1 MKHSNTKMIKVVY
14 NDKDVLKKAYLK
26 TFKKGILRDGLDV
39 CVSTYPE
46 LANILPEG
54 CKADDLLVM
63 DYAKLV
69 DIYFGYQGL
78 RKTMNKDDFAD
89 MDAFLKSTF
98 NYKTRQSNIA
108 KFFMNSAN
116 AFQIHTCHYCDTSYI
131 NFFKRVVDGQE
142 MNHFDL
148 DHVLDWGECP
158 LVGLS
163 LFNFTPSCQVCNEK
177 LKHSDLIGDTPEEV
191 KKLSPTSDAYDFEN
205 NVRVCVDPENMVVDN
220 YIANANLFTIDFKP
234 LPGKDLDYLKIVKLF
249 CLKERYTY
257 HKSEALRLLDLK
269 HNYDDSNIRKIADL
283 LGKRPEDVRE
293 DIFGEAFS
301 KNQHRCFGQLKR
313 DILKGISS

>member
-1 MKHSNTKMIKVVY
+1 MKHPNIKMIKVEY
-14 NDKDVLKKAYLK
+14 KDKAALKKAYLK
-26 TFKKGILRDGLDV
+26 KFKKGILRSGLDV
-39 CVSTYPE
+39 CVSTYPD
-46 LANILPEG
+46 LANILPAG

-63 DYAKLV
+63 DFAKLV
-69 DIYFGYQGL
+69 DVYFGYQEL
-78 RKTMNKDDFAD
+78 RKSMNKDDFAD
-89 MDAFLKSTF
+89 MNAFLKSTF

-108 KFFMNSAN
+108 KFFMTSAN

-131 NFFKRVVDGQE
+131 NVFNREVDGQE

-177 LKHSDLIGDTPEEV
+177 LKHSDLIGDTPTEV
-191 KKLSPTSDAYDFEN
+191 KKLSPTSDTYSFEN
-205 NVRVCVDPENMVVDN
+205 NVRICVDPEHKVVDN
-220 YIANANLFTIDFKP
+220 YMANANLFNIDFKP
-234 LPGKDLDYLKIVKLF
+234 LPGKDQDYMKVVKLF

-313 DILKGISS
+313 DILKSI